1 MSESK
6 PDNRALL
13 ACADTEL
20 QGDRQTEVLRAMAD
34 DPQAVHTVLHQQ
46 QLRQAV
52 CRSMEQMTPPTPAAC
67 HAQIAQMAGRQDKA
81 LSDINLRKDDVVGSI
96 NIRAVLRHWVP
107 TALAAAL
114 LIGSFAILRVAIRT
128 RDAARL
134 EADAKVVAIN
144 NPNRHTDRGGSML
157 IDDTLLN
164 RFASRHVSC
173 STMVDRLEQ
182 AAWPSEVAALPE
194 ALAVFLN
201 TPTYAALDLSP
212 IGYRYEGSGPCKL
225 PGTQSVHLIYRAND
239 DFRRDALS
247 LWMCPD
253 DNRFDIQEDK
263 LHQVTSLQY
272 PHPMYVWRHD
282 GVIYY
287 LMGDSDEYVRQAT
300 NQFVINN

>member
-1 MSESK
+1 MSEPK

-20 QGDRQTEVLRAMAD
+20 QGDRQTEALRAMAA
-34 DPQAVHTVLHQQ
+34 DPQVVRTVLHQQ

-52 CRSMEQMTPPTPAAC
+52 CRSMEQMAPSTPEAC
-67 HAQIAQMAGRQDKA
+67 CEQVAQMAGLQDKA
-81 LSDINLRKDDVVGSI
+81 LFDSNLKGDIVGSI
-96 NIRAVLRHWVP
+96 NVAALLRRWVP

-114 LIGSFAILRVAIRT
+114 LIGSFAVLRTAIRT

-134 EADAKVVAIN
+134 DADAKLVTIKGEIST
-144 NPNRHTDRGGSML
+144 PDRGGSKL
-157 IDDTLLN
+157 IGDALLD
-164 RFASRHVSC
+164 RFARRHVSC

-182 AAWPSEVAALPE
+182 AAWPREVAALPE
-194 ALAVFLN
+194 ALAVFLSA
-201 TPTYAALDLSP
+201 PTYSVLDLST

-287 LMGDSDEYVRQAT
+287 LMGDSEEYVRQAS
-300 NQFVINN
+300 NQFVVNN